1 MFDDDRI
8 YSDVT
13 DDESVLEEPTKVK
26 YERQVFYDEDDSKD
40 SSFGEGDMYNYKIRL
55 SKNTGKADPDPCGQE
70 CGESVSGASISSGS
84 CGVGGRNET
93 SVGKSSSRFSSDL
106 AFEYDDEIAPPQ
118 RSPSVSQARV
128 KNPKKKENDKKNKS
142 AVESEAPRQESLNW
156 LAQQISNR
164 KLTDT
169 CVGSRSL
176 EPEGASTDGQI
187 DSVSKNSAFFSN
199 VETVGDD
206 TVGYNGTNVNVRKD
220 LRQPRDKTELDEMSS
235 LPSEIDYVL
244 KYEASDMMMPSSAK
258 IKVHGSDNS
267 TTTTDTMTQEVPSV
281 IVSMNEVV
289 SDSYSDS
296 DSDSLFS
303 SSDDESSTKSPRQRV
318 AYRNEKK
325 RDNPLLDKRHGKSTS
340 LPLKKRNHTGV
351 TARIDMQLNEMRCT
365 KTTNQKKTTNDD
377 ISREVRKSSKPE
389 TLNEQRQKKKKSPK
403 KKKVAKDKRSKKLD
417 KVTTGGCSSRVNS
430 HRKLHKTAATQKPKQ
445 TRIFDTKEE
454 LVEKVGLENESVIN
468 LIDQL
473 KSFELDR

>member
-26 YERQVFYDEDDSKD
+26 YERQVLYNEGDSKA
-40 SSFGEGDMYNYKIRL
+40 SSFDEGDMYNYKIRL

-84 CGVGGRNET
+84 CGET

-106 AFEYDDEIAPPQ
+106 AFEYDAEIAPPQ
-118 RSPSVSQARV
+118 RSSSVSQARV
-128 KNPKKKENDKKNKS
+128 KNPKKKENDKKDKL
-142 AVESEAPRQESLNW
+142 AVESAVPRQESLNW

-169 CVGSRSL
+169 YVGSRSL

-187 DSVSKNSAFFSN
+187 DSITISSTYFSN
-199 VETVGDD
+199 VETVEDD
-206 TVGYNGTNVNVRKD
+206 TVGCNGTNVNVRKD
-220 LRQPRDKTELDEMSS
+220 LRQPRDKTGVDKMSS
-235 LPSEIDYVL
+235 LPPEIDYVL

-258 IKVHGSDNS
+258 IKVLGSDNS

-281 IVSMNEVV
+281 IMSMNEVV

-296 DSDSLFS
+296 DSDSLFLS
-303 SSDDESSTKSPRQRV
+303 FDDESSTKSPRKWV
-318 AYRNEKK
+318 ADKNEKK
-325 RDNPLLDKRHGKSTS
+325 RDDPLLDNRHGKSTS
-340 LPLKKRNHTGV
+340 LPLKKRSHTGV
-351 TARIDMQLNEMRCT
+351 TARIDMQLNEKRCT
-365 KTTNQKKTTNDD
+365 KTTNKKKPTNDD
-377 ISREVRKSSKPE
+377 ISREARKSSKAE
-389 TLNEQRQKKKKSPK
+389 TMNEQRLKKKKSPK
-403 KKKVAKDKRSKKLD
+403 KKKVAKEKRSKKLD
-417 KVTTGGCSSRVNS
+417 MVTTGGCSSRVNS
-430 HRKLHKTAATQKPKQ
+430 DRKLLKTAATQKPKQ
-445 TRIFDTKEE
+445 TRNFDTKEE
-454 LVEKVGLENESVIN
+454 LVEKVGLENQSVIN